1 MRSVLTAR
9 HLRDLPLRI
18 GDTRPDGVSVVA
30 VDPLRYQRLLDA
42 HGLDLR
48 LPHPLLDPPGA
59 GPVPVAASPTVAALF
74 TDAASLTVGDT
85 LPVRLAGTV
94 ERLPGFDA
102 GRDEFVLVAVDAID
116 VDAPVTTLLVTAPGA
131 DPAAL
136 ARAVAGADGTPAEVA
151 SLAQRRQALRDSEFN
166 PAITLAF
173 GIGLVA
179 AAVGALLAVM
189 LALVV
194 EARTGD
200 GCSRCCAQWGCRTAR
215 PGPCCSWS

>member
-1 MRSVLTAR
+1 M
-9 HLRDLPLRI
+9 
-18 GDTRPDGVSVVA
+18 
-30 VDPLRYQRLLDA
+30 
-42 HGLDLR
+42 
-48 LPHPLLDPPGA
+48 
-59 GPVPVAASPTVAALF
+59 PVAASPTVAALF
-74 TDAASLTVGDT
+74 TDAASLTVGEAVV
-85 LPVRLAGTV
+85 PVRLAGTIQ
-94 ERLPGFDA
+94 RLPGLDG